1 MKIIDLNSWNRKE
14 IYNHFI
20 GLTDPFV
27 AVVVELDVTKAYKTA
42 KTEQTSFFSKYLH
55 ATMQAVNQ
63 IPNLK
68 IRLIDEQIVAYDTVH
83 VSVTIPRPDH
93 TFGFSFVEFS
103 DDFKLFTQRLNLE
116 KERILSS
123 TNLFPMQQTSLDV
136 IYCSALPWINFS
148 SHKEPFNSSK
158 DSVPKIAFGKYFEH
172 DGRKKM
178 NISLNVN
185 HAFVDGFHMGQFF
198 ESLQHYLDL

>member
-1 MKIIDLNSWNRKE
+1 MNE
-14 IYNHFI
+14 
-20 GLTDPFV
+20 
-27 AVVVELDVTKAYKTA
+27 
-42 KTEQTSFFSKYLH
+42 
-55 ATMQAVNQ
+55 
-63 IPNLK
+63 
-68 IRLIDEQIVAYDTVH
+68 
-83 VSVTIPRPDH
+83 
-93 TFGFSFVEFS
+93 
-103 DDFKLFTQRLNLE
+103 E
-116 KERILSS
+116 KERIVNS
-123 TNLFPMQQTSLDV
+123 TNLFKIQKTSLDV